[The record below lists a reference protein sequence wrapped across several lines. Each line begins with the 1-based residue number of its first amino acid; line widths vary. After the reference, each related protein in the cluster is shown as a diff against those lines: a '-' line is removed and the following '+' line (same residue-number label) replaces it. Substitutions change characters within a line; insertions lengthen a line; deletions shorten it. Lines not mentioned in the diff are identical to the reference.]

1 MSALAQS
8 YLNKEEYDKYLRES
22 IDIVAM

>member
-1 MSALAQS
+1 MSAMAQS